1 MTMFDMAKMDDLDQ
15 GLARLAELPEA
26 VAQCFAETPV
36 PPLPASVPTCPVA
49 HQALPKGG
57 CDG

>member
-36 PPLPASVPTCPVA
+36 PPRRPTLSPCPVTRLG
-49 HQALPKGG
+49 LPKGG
-57 CDG
+57 RDG